1 MNMNSET
8 RDQNRVAAINGL
20 AIVGF
25 IALVAGGMWL
35 AVYTAQYVPA
45 AISRLGAAAVTF
57 TQIFN
62 PAPNPGLSVV
72 ENATTTIPFGN
83 ATTTTATSTTAATT
97 TKPST
102 GATTPAQPVAGTPT
116 SGTYPIGTGP
126 ATPGNLYGLP
136 DLTVVITSVGY
147 LNTSDASSFVAAS
160 KVPSGKRPAVKFT
173 VRNAGTNVTSS
184 WRFTAEIP
192 TKRDYTFRSPT
203 QQALN
208 PGESIDYTL
217 GFDQADRGDNQKITI
232 EVNSDESFKESNT
245 GNNTISATLTV
256 L

>member
-1 MNMNSET
+1 MNTTSET
-8 RDQNRVAAINGL
+8 RDGNRMAAINGL

-35 AVYTAQYVPA
+35 AIYTAQYVPA

-72 ENATTTIPFGN
+72 EKATTTIPLGN
-83 ATTTTATSTTAATT
+83 ATTTTATTTTATS
-97 TKPST
+97 TKPVAGTST
-102 GATTPAQPVAGTPT
+102 PKPVAGTPT
-116 SGTYPIGTGP
+116 SGTYPIGTGGAP
-126 ATPGNLYGLP
+126 ANLYGLP
-136 DLTVVITSVGY
+136 DLAVVITAVGY

-160 KVPSGKRPAVKFT
+160 SVPSGKRPAVKFT

-184 WRFTAEIP
+184 WRFTADIP
-192 TKRDYTFRSPT
+192 TKRDYTFRSPV

-232 EVNSDESFKESNT
+232 EVNSDDSFKESNT
-245 GNNTISATLTV
+245 SNNTISAALKV